1 LGAMKDYSGD
11 FKSDLKFEDFSPE
24 FLRELIKIYGK
35 FYIAID
41 GFWYLGVKEHI
52 DNETA
57 LKVDLWA
64 WDKATR
70 YELKRLA
77 AMAGIEGDGIDT
89 VFKFLQLVPWMQVT
103 EYRAEMESPK
113 RGVLTVTKCSIL
125 EALER
130 EGQGREA
137 EICSQVDSAVLRR
150 YAEFFNPNIKVE
162 PVFLPPREDRAGICC
177 QWEFT
182 LE

>member
-1 LGAMKDYSGD
+1 MGDTGDYSGE
-11 FKSDLKFEDFSPE
+11 FNPDLKFEDFSPE
-24 FLRELIKIYGK
+24 FLRNLLRIYGK
-35 FYIAID
+35 FYIALD

-52 DNETA
+52 NNETA

-70 YELKRLA
+70 YELKRLVT
-77 AMAGIEGDGIDT
+77 MAGIKGDGIDAL
-89 VFKFLQLVPWMQVT
+89 FKFLQIVPWMQVT
-103 EYRAEMESPK
+103 EYHAELESPQ
-113 RGVLTVTKCSIL
+113 RGILTVTKCSIL

-137 EICSQVDSAVLRR
+137 EICHEVDSLVLRR

-162 PVFLPPREDRAGICC
+162 PLFLPPREDREGICC
-177 QWEFT
+177 RWEFT

>member
-1 LGAMKDYSGD
+1 MGDMHDYSGEYNP
-11 FKSDLKFEDFSPE
+11 DLKLENFSPE
-24 FLRELIKIYGK
+24 FLRELVKMYGK
-35 FYIAID
+35 FYIAMD

-57 LKVDLWA
+57 LKIDLWV
-64 WDKATR
+64 WDKVAR

-77 AMAGIEGDGIDT
+77 KMAGIEGDGIDA
-89 VFKFLQLVPWMQVT
+89 VFKFLQIVPWMQVT
-103 EYRAEMESPK
+103 EFRAELESPT

-137 EICSQVDSAVLRR
+137 DICSQVDTAALRA
-150 YAEFFNPNIKVE
+150 YARFFNPDIKVE
-162 PVFLPPREDRAGICC
+162 PLFLPPRDDRKGICC
-177 QWEFT
+177 RWEFT

>member
-1 LGAMKDYSGD
+1 MGDMHDYSGEYNP
-11 FKSDLKFEDFSPE
+11 DLKLENFSPE
-24 FLRELIKIYGK
+24 FLRELVKMYGK
-35 FYIAID
+35 FYIAMD

-57 LKVDLWA
+57 LKIDLWV
-64 WDKATR
+64 WDKVAR

-77 AMAGIEGDGIDT
+77 KMAGIEGDGIDA
-89 VFKFLQLVPWMQVT
+89 VFKFLQIVPWMQVT
-103 EYRAEMESPK
+103 EFRAELESPT

-137 EICSQVDSAVLRR
+137 DICSQVDTAALRA
-150 YAEFFNPNIKVE
+150 YARFFNPDIKVE
-162 PVFLPPREDRAGICC
+162 PLFLPPRDDREGICC
-177 QWEFT
+177 SWEFT

>member
-1 LGAMKDYSGD
+1 M
-11 FKSDLKFEDFSPE
+11 
-24 FLRELIKIYGK
+24 YGK
-35 FYIAID
+35 FYIAMD

-57 LKVDLWA
+57 LKIDLRV
-64 WDKATR
+64 WDKVAR

-77 AMAGIEGDGIDT
+77 KMAGIEGDGIDA
-89 VFKFLQLVPWMQVT
+89 VFKFLQIVPWMQVT
-103 EYRAEMESPK
+103 EFRAELESPT
-113 RGVLTVTKCSIL
+113 RGILTVTKCSIL

-137 EICSQVDSAVLRR
+137 DICSQVDTAALRA
-150 YAEFFNPNIKVE
+150 YARFFNPDIKVE
-162 PVFLPPREDRAGICC
+162 PLFLPPRDDREGICC
-177 QWEFT
+177 RWKFT

>member
-1 LGAMKDYSGD
+1 MGDMHDYSGEYNP
-11 FKSDLKFEDFSPE
+11 DLKLENFSPE
-24 FLRELIKIYGK
+24 FLRELVKMYGK
-35 FYIAID
+35 FYIAMD

-57 LKVDLWA
+57 LKIDLWV
-64 WDKATR
+64 WDKVAR

-77 AMAGIEGDGIDT
+77 KMAGIEGDGIDA
-89 VFKFLQLVPWMQVT
+89 VFKFLQIVPWMQVT
-103 EYRAEMESPK
+103 EFRAELESPT

-137 EICSQVDSAVLRR
+137 DICSQVDTAALRA
-150 YAEFFNPNIKVE
+150 YARFFNPDIKVE
-162 PVFLPPREDRAGICC
+162 PLFLPPRDDREGICC
-177 QWEFT
+177 RWEFT

>member
-1 LGAMKDYSGD
+1 MGDMHDYSGAYNP
-11 FKSDLKFEDFSPE
+11 DLALDDFSPE
-24 FLRELIKIYGK
+24 FLRELVKMYGK
-35 FYIAID
+35 FYIAMD

-57 LKVDLWA
+57 LKVDLWV
-64 WDKATR
+64 WDKVTR

-77 AMAGIEGDGIDT
+77 QMAGIEGNGVDA
-89 VFKFLQLVPWMQVT
+89 VFKFLQIVPWMQVT
-103 EYRAEMESPK
+103 EFRAELESPK

-137 EICSQVDSAVLRR
+137 DICSQVDTLALRA
-150 YAEFFNPNIKVE
+150 YARFFNPDIKVE
-162 PVFLPPREDRAGICC
+162 PVFLPPRDDREGICC
-177 QWEFT
+177 RWEFT